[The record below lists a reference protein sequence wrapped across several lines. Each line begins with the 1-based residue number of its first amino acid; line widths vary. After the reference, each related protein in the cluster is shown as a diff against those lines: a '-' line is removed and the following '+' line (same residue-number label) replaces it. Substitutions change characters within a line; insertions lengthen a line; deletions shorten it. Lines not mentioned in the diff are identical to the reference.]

1 MKKLWTLICILAL
14 ANLMAIAGLVGWLV
28 SSGRLDAD
36 RLRAVKVLLGETTAA
51 QKARE
56 AAEAA
61 EAEGRTAAASA
72 EGDRGIA
79 LSSAELLSVRLE
91 MSEIDRQRAQMLQRQ
106 TQDLRQS
113 LLREIATFESDRSQF
128 LAERQSFEAEN
139 RRIAEIDG
147 GRQFRK
153 AVKTLEGL
161 KASDAASLLLALIDG
176 GPAKAPE
183 LTGVSAG
190 AAPVDGR
197 ELREDGMVRAVAYL
211 NALPDRTR
219 VKIIAEIAKDQPRL
233 AAELLERIRTR
244 GMLDRAPE
252 SPRT

>member
-1 MKKLWTLICILAL
+1 MKKLWTLICILSL
-14 ANLMAIAGLVGWLV
+14 ANLMAIGGLVGWLV
-28 SSGRLDAD
+28 SSGRLDAA
-36 RLRAVKVLLGETTAA
+36 RLRAVKELLGETIAD
-51 QKARE
+51 QQARE
-56 AAEAA
+56 EAEAA
-61 EAEGRTAAASA
+61 EAESQSQGAATDA
-72 EGDRGIA
+72 DRGVA

-91 MSEIDRQRAQMLQRQ
+91 MSEIDRQRSQMLQRQ
-106 TQDLRQS
+106 TQDLRHG
-113 LLREIATFESDRSQF
+113 LLREIETFERDRNQF
-128 LAERQSFEAEN
+128 LAERQAFEAEN

-147 GRQFRK
+147 GQQFRK

-161 KASDAASLLLALIDG
+161 KATDASALLLALISG
-176 GPAKAPE
+176 GPAKTPE
-183 LTGVSAG
+183 LTGVSAASAP
-190 AAPVDGR
+190 AAPQ

-219 VKIIAEIAKDQPRL
+219 VKIIEEIAKDQPRL